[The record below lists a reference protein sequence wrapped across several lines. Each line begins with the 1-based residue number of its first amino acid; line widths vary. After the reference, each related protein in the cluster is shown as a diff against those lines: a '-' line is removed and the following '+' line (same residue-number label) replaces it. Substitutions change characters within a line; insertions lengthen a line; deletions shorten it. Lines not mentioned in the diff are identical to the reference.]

1 MQSVPIGMQSM
12 QGIRPMMS
20 TISGG
25 PGNMMVTGGT
35 TPMMMSSSNSMMGTN
50 LQHQPQQQPQQNV
63 AQPQNNQVQLDP
75 FGAL

>member
-35 TPMMMSSSNSMMGTN
+35 APMMMSSSNSMMGTN